1 MTEDTQPLF
10 HTHTHDGWTH
20 THMAREAQTAPAED
34 LRIRGV
40 VLPDGEERELWVHDG
55 VLVEGPLS
63 GARTLAD
70 GCWIIPGLVDAHNH
84 IGLDAHGAVGT
95 ETADEQARTEAKTV
109 SYTHLTLPTN

>member
-20 THMAREAQTAPAED
+20 THMAREAQTAPDED

-63 GARTLAD
+63 ESTPG
-70 GCWIIPGLVDAHNH
+70 IPGEGRKWGD
-84 IGLDAHGAVGT
+84 GLRSGEARAPNNAGT
-95 ETADEQARTEAKTV
+95 MTV
-109 SYTHLTLPTN
+109 LGR